1 MSCPCTVILIF
12 LNGLQL
18 AQDCVV
24 GHLLAAA
31 RGGVRV
37 FRLERDGHALICG
50 ASKGIGRG
58 AARAIAG
65 LGVHMTV
72 LARSESILSD
82 LVGELKTLGARSAGY
97 IVADLDDRASLLA
110 QVDRLMAE
118 RGPIHI
124 LLNNTGGP
132 AAGSLLE
139 ADEEALLHG
148 FSRHVLGAQR
158 LAQRLV
164 PGMSAAGYGRIINI
178 LSSSVRE
185 PIPGLGVSNLVRA
198 AMASW
203 SKTLSRELPPGVT
216 VNSILPGKIDTGRLT
231 EIKAAFATKAGTT
244 VEAVESQW
252 IDAIPEG
259 RLGTTDEIGGV
270 IAFLA
275 SPAGSFVR
283 GVCLPVDG
291 GQLRAI

>member
-1 MSCPCTVILIF
+1 
-12 LNGLQL
+12 
-18 AQDCVV
+18 
-24 GHLLAAA
+24 
-31 RGGVRV
+31 
-37 FRLERDGHALICG
+37 
-50 ASKGIGRG
+50 
-58 AARAIAG
+58 
-65 LGVHMTV
+65 
-72 LARSESILSD
+72 
-82 LVGELKTLGARSAGY
+82 
-97 IVADLDDRASLLA
+97 
-110 QVDRLMAE
+110 
-118 RGPIHI
+118 
-124 LLNNTGGP
+124 
-132 AAGSLLE
+132 
-139 ADEEALLHG
+139 
-148 FSRHVLGAQR
+148 
-158 LAQRLV
+158 LV